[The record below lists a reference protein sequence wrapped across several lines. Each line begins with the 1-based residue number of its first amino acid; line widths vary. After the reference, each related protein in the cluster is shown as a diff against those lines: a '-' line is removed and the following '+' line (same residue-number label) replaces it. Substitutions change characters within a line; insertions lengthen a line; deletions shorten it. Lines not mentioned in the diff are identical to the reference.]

1 MPKKPKD
8 EMLPAV
14 RGIQLDLDDRDAP
27 TMCLVGL
34 LTMDGVKSFTLQEQ
48 SARMM
53 TTALRGF
60 IDRIDR
66 TRSAP
71 TSEGLPN

>member
-1 MPKKPKD
+1 MPRKPKD

-34 LTMDGVKSFTLQEQ
+34 LTVDRVKSFTLREEGV
-48 SARMM
+48 RIMM
-53 TTALRGF
+53 TALQGF
-60 IDRIDR
+60 LDRIDR
-66 TRSAP
+66 TRPAP
-71 TSEGLPN
+71 TSKGLPN